1 MNKSYRTSLFQKAL
15 IISSSII
22 LALFLCHTP
31 WLKTFEKLISDTLYL
46 LRGEKAQPD
55 EIVIVA
61 IDEPSFAVLGMP
73 WPWPRKTHA
82 NLIETL
88 FKEEA
93 SAVVVDV
100 IFGEPS
106 NQEDDLALK
115 KAVTDHPHTILA
127 SNIQIINDKGY
138 AQQIITEPS
147 AAVSNEETRK
157 GLANLPVDN
166 DGFIR
171 RLSLGESGIKS
182 LAMEAAL
189 AFCDKKNCKTD
200 INNTLENMPQN
211 SEINFSGPNG
221 SIKTVSYYQAL
232 EPEKYLPK
240 DFFKN
245 KLVFVGLVTGVNTEG
260 RDKGH
265 DSYPMPYTR
274 WKGGYMSGVEIH
286 AHAAENIIN
295 GTWLREFSFGFA
307 SGLGI
312 IAGAVSGMLFLLLSP
327 LPSFAVLSTGVAS
340 AFAAGFML
348 FVHKSTRLP
357 LTFVILPQI
366 FSYISATFINY
377 WHIRKEKLFITSA
390 FSTYLSHDLVQILL
404 KNPENLKPGGESV
417 EATVMFLDFADF
429 TSLSEKTPPDELL
442 KLLNS
447 YLEVFTDII
456 FKHEGMVDKFI
467 GDAVM
472 AVWGIPVK
480 SDNHAQKACN
490 AALEIK
496 NAVEKM
502 SSVNNGKKISVRM
515 GINTGVMTAGN
526 VGGVKHFN
534 YTVIGDTVNTAS
546 RLEGVNKVYGTTI
559 MAGQSTIDK
568 AGSGLRSRFIDF
580 VRVKGKEKSLAIY
593 ELCSADKK
601 MTDNEISA
609 EKLFDDA
616 LKLYSSRKWPEAGTF
631 FRQASEANPCDRV
644 YEVYSKRCDEFTKNP
659 PPENWDGSIAL
670 EK

>member
-1 MNKSYRTSLFQKAL
+1 M
-15 IISSSII
+15 IISASIA

-31 WLKTFEKLISDTLYL
+31 WLKTAEMLISDTLYL

-73 WPWPRKTHA
+73 WPWPRKIHA

-115 KAVTDHPHTILA
+115 KAVTDHPYTVLA
-127 SNIQIINDKGY
+127 SNIQIIKDKGY
-138 AQQIITEPS
+138 SQQIITEPS
-147 AAVSNEETRK
+147 DAVSNEETRK

-182 LAMEAAL
+182 IAMEAAV
-189 AFCDKKNCKTD
+189 AFCDKKDCKTD
-200 INNTLENMPQN
+200 INSNLENMSQN

-232 EPEKYLPK
+232 EPEKNLPK
-240 DFFKN
+240 GFFKN

-265 DSYPMPYTR
+265 DSYPTPFTR

-295 GTWLREFSFGFA
+295 GTWLREISTISVSA
-307 SGLGI
+307 LGI
-312 IAGAVSGMLFLLLSP
+312 IAGTVSGLCFLLLSP
-327 LPSFAVLSTGVAS
+327 LPSFAILSTGVFS
-340 AFAAGFML
+340 AIAAGFML
-348 FVHKSTRLP
+348 FVHKNTRLP
-357 LTFVILPQI
+357 LTFIILSQI

-377 WHIRKEKLFITSA
+377 WHIRKEKQFITLA
-390 FSTYLSHDLVQILL
+390 FSSYLSPDLVQILL
-404 KNPENLKPGGESV
+404 KNPESLKPGGDSV

-429 TSLSEKTPPDELL
+429 TSLSERTPPDELI

-456 FKHEGMVDKFI
+456 FKHGGMVDKFI

-472 AVWGIPVK
+472 AVWGVPVK
-480 SDNHAQKACN
+480 SDNHAQKACH

-496 NAVEKM
+496 DAVERM
-502 SSVNNGKKISVRM
+502 SSVKEGAKISVRI
-515 GINTGVMTAGN
+515 GINTAFMTAGN

-534 YTVIGDTVNTAS
+534 YTVIGDAVNTAS
-546 RLEGVNKVYGTTI
+546 RLEGVNKIYGTTI
-559 MAGQSTIDK
+559 MAGQSTIEK

-580 VRVKGKEKSLAIY
+580 VRVKGKEKPLAIY
-593 ELCSADKK
+593 ELCNQDKK

-609 EKLFDDA
+609 ERLFDEA
-616 LKLYSSRKWPEAGTF
+616 LKLYSSKKW
-631 FRQASEANPCDRV
+631 SEAKTVFMKAYEENPSDRV
-644 YEVYSKRCDEFTKNP
+644 YAVYSKRCDEFIKNP
-659 PPENWDGSIAL
+659 PPEDWDGSIAL
-670 EK
+670 GK